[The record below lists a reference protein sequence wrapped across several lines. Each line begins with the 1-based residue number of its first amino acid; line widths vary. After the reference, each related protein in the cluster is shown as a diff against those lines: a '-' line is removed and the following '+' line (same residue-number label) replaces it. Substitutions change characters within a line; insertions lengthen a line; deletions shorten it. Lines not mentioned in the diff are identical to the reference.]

1 MAEQNINQILVIDD
15 SVDFRNLLVKF
26 FGSVCPGA
34 AVDAYDPADGK
45 PSETFAWDKYDLL
58 ILDYDLGNGENGL
71 EWLRLYKTSSS
82 FPPTIML
89 TAQGD
94 EETVVNAFRY
104 GAQDYLRKDGL
115 TKGRMIESIN
125 IALKKYKEESKKAST
140 EQLSVHIYKKEKFYR
155 SLEKVKNKDIIIL
168 IEIDKFQSLKDDIG
182 MLSADKTANFISE
195 KILKIITDSEYTGE
209 VTRIGDSSIAI
220 LIHNYEK
227 DDEGK
232 VICEQLCKQ
241 FNDTKF
247 EIDGKTIDFSLN
259 IASICVSDEP
269 TDAETIMKQLD
280 TACRVARDKP
290 GHSYVSNETKN
301 KDELEVKNKDEIEID
316 EKLNAIVISAFSE
329 DRVRPLYQS
338 FIKLSDMES
347 RFESIEY
354 YQVRIRLIDPD
365 GDVIEA
371 REFIP
376 IVENKSIQ
384 KEMDKWVI
392 KSCIHEIAKNK
403 SPESGN
409 SGFFIALTEDSL
421 TDIMFSKWLESE
433 LLVQGVSDI
442 ANVLVLEISLDNYME
457 YEKQACFLIK
467 TLGEKYNI
475 LFALTDISGSSNLD
489 NVLSQSKFDFI
500 MISPFTSENN
510 MSENK
515 ITNIVN
521 IGKNF
526 SCASVATK
534 IEDNDAM
541 VTAMSCNLDFI
552 SGFFLQPP
560 QENIMETEVVEV

>member
-26 FGSVCPGA
+26 FGSICPGA

-89 TAQGD
+89 TAQGN

-115 TKGRMIESIN
+115 TKRRMIESIN
-125 IALKKYKEESKKAST
+125 NALKKYKEESKKAST

-155 SLEKVKNKDIIIL
+155 SLDKVKNKDIIIL
-168 IEIDKFQSLKDDIG
+168 IEIDKFQSLKYDIG

-195 KILKIITDSEYTGE
+195 KILKLITDSEYTGE

-227 DDEGK
+227 DDKGK
-232 VICEQLCKQ
+232 IICERLCKQ

-259 IASICVSDEP
+259 IASIYISDEP

-290 GHSYVSNETKN
+290 GHSYVSSELKN
-301 KDELEVKNKDEIEID
+301 KEQLEID
-316 EKLNAIVISAFSE
+316 EKLSEIVISAFSE

-338 FIKLSDMES
+338 LLKLSNMES
-347 RFESIEY
+347 RFESMEY

-384 KEMDKWVI
+384 KEMDRWVI

-421 TDIMFSKWLESE
+421 TDMMLSTWLESE

-457 YEKQACFLIK
+457 YEEQACFMIK

-475 LFALTDISGSSNLD
+475 LFALTGVSGSSNLE

-515 ITNIVN
+515 IENIVK

-526 SCASVATK
+526 SCALVATK

-541 VTAMSCNLDFI
+541 VTAMSCDLDFI

>member
-34 AVDAYDPADGK
+34 AVDVYDPADGK

-58 ILDYDLGNGENGL
+58 ILDYDLGNGESGL

-89 TAQGD
+89 TAQGN

-125 IALKKYKEESKKAST
+125 NALKKYEEDSKKANT
-140 EQLSVHIYKKEKFYR
+140 EQLSMHIYKKEKFYR
-155 SLEKVKNKDIIIL
+155 SLDKVKNKNVIIL

-195 KILKIITDSEYTGE
+195 KILKLITDSEYTGE
-209 VTRIGDSSIAI
+209 VSRIGDSSIAI

-227 DDEGK
+227 DDKGK
-232 VICEQLCKQ
+232 VICEQICKQ

-259 IASICVSDEP
+259 IASIYVSEEP

-280 TACRVARDKP
+280 IACRVARDKP
-290 GHSYVSNETKN
+290 GHSYVSNETKS
-301 KDELEVKNKDEIEID
+301 KDEIEIY
-316 EKLNAIVISAFSE
+316 EKLSAIVINAFSE
-329 DRVRPLYQS
+329 DRVKPLYQS
-338 FIKLSDMES
+338 FIKLSDMDS
-347 RFESIEY
+347 PEY

-376 IVENKSIQ
+376 IVENKNLQ
-384 KEMDKWVI
+384 KDMDRWVI
-392 KSCIHEIAKNK
+392 SSSLHEIAKNK

-409 SGFFIALTEDSL
+409 SGFFISL
-421 TDIMFSKWLESE
+421 TPDSITDMMFPKWLESE
-433 LLVQGVSDI
+433 IAVQGASDM
-442 ANVLVLEISLDNYME
+442 ANALVFEISLDNYME
-457 YEKQACFLIK
+457 YEKQASFLIK
-467 TLGEKYNI
+467 TIGEKFNI
-475 LFALTDISGSSNLD
+475 LFALTDITGSSNLE
-489 NVLSQSKFDFI
+489 NILSQSKFDFI
-500 MISPFTSENN
+500 MMSPFTSENK
-510 MSENK
+510 MTENK
-515 ITNIVN
+515 IGNIVN

-534 IEDNDAM
+534 IEDNDTM
-541 VTAMSCNLDFI
+541 VTAMSYNLDFI

>member
-15 SVDFRNLLVKF
+15 SIDFRNLLVKF

-34 AVDAYDPADGK
+34 AVDVYDPADGR
-45 PSETFAWDKYDLL
+45 PSETFAWHKYDLL
-58 ILDYDLGNGENGL
+58 ILDYDLGNGESGL

-89 TAQGD
+89 TAQGN

-125 IALKKYKEESKKAST
+125 NALKKYKEDSKKADT

-155 SLEKVKNKDIIIL
+155 SLDKVKNKDVIIL

-195 KILKIITDSEYTGE
+195 KILKLITDSEYTGE
-209 VTRIGDSSIAI
+209 VSRIGDSSIAI
-220 LIHNYEK
+220 SIHNYEK
-227 DDEGK
+227 DDKGK

-259 IASICVSDEP
+259 IASIYVSEEP

-280 TACRVARDKP
+280 IACRVARDKP
-290 GHSYVSNETKN
+290 GHSYVSDKLKN
-301 KDELEVKNKDEIEID
+301 KDQLEID
-316 EKLNAIVISAFSE
+316 EKLNANVISAFSE

-347 RFESIEY
+347 RFESMEY
-354 YQVRIRLIDPD
+354 YQVRIRLIDLD

-376 IVENKSIQ
+376 IVENKNIQ
-384 KEMDKWVI
+384 KDMDRWVI
-392 KSCIHEIAKNK
+392 NSCIQEIAKNK

-409 SGFFIALTEDSL
+409 SGFFIALTADSL
-421 TDIMFSKWLESE
+421 TDMMFSKWLESE
-433 LLVQGVSDI
+433 LLVQGISDV
-442 ANVLVLEISLDNYME
+442 ANALVLEISLANYI
-457 YEKQACFLIK
+457 KHAKPASFLIK
-467 TLGEKYNI
+467 TLGIKYNV
-475 LFALTDISGSSNLD
+475 LFALTEISESTNLKKI
-489 NVLSQSKFDFI
+489 LSHSKFDFI
-500 MISPFTSENN
+500 MMSPFTG
-510 MSENK
+510 ENK
-515 ITNIVN
+515 MTESIIGDIVN
-521 IGKNF
+521 IGKDF
-526 SCASVATK
+526 SCTSVATK
-534 IEDNDAM
+534 IEDNEAM
-541 VTAMSCNLDFI
+541 VTAMSCNLDFV
-552 SGFFLQPP
+552 SGYFLQPP

>member
-34 AVDAYDPADGK
+34 AVDVYDPADGK

-58 ILDYDLGNGENGL
+58 ILDYDLGNGESGL

-89 TAQGD
+89 TAQGN

-125 IALKKYKEESKKAST
+125 NALKKYEEDSKKANT
-140 EQLSVHIYKKEKFYR
+140 EQLSMHIYKKEKFYR
-155 SLEKVKNKDIIIL
+155 SLDKVKNKNVIIL

-195 KILKIITDSEYTGE
+195 KILKLITDSEYTGE
-209 VTRIGDSSIAI
+209 VSRIGDSSIAI

-227 DDEGK
+227 DDKGK
-232 VICEQLCKQ
+232 VICEQICKQ

-259 IASICVSDEP
+259 IASIYVSEEP
-269 TDAETIMKQLD
+269 TDVETIMKQLD
-280 TACRVARDKP
+280 IACRVARDKP
-290 GHSYVSNETKN
+290 GHSYVSNETKS
-301 KDELEVKNKDEIEID
+301 KDEIEID
-316 EKLNAIVISAFSE
+316 EKLSAIVINAFSE
-329 DRVRPLYQS
+329 DRVKPLYQS
-338 FIKLSDMES
+338 FIKLSDMDS
-347 RFESIEY
+347 PEY

-376 IVENKSIQ
+376 IVENKNLQ
-384 KEMDKWVI
+384 KDMDRWVI
-392 KSCIHEIAKNK
+392 SSSLHEIAKNK

-409 SGFFIALTEDSL
+409 SGFFISLTPDSI
-421 TDIMFSKWLESE
+421 TDIMFPKWLESE
-433 LLVQGVSDI
+433 IAVQGASDM
-442 ANVLVLEISLDNYME
+442 ANVLVFEISLDNYME
-457 YEKQACFLIK
+457 YEKQASFLIK
-467 TLGEKYNI
+467 TIGEKLNI
-475 LFALTDISGSSNLD
+475 LFALTDITGSANLE

-500 MISPFTSENN
+500 MMSPFTSENK
-510 MSENK
+510 MTENK
-515 ITNIVN
+515 IGNIVN

-534 IEDNDAM
+534 IEDNDTM
-541 VTAMSCNLDFI
+541 VTAMSYNLDFI

>member
-15 SVDFRNLLVKF
+15 SVDFRNLLLKF

-34 AVDAYDPADGK
+34 TIDVYDPADGK
-45 PSETFAWDKYDLL
+45 PSEAFAWDKYDLI
-58 ILDYDLGNGENGL
+58 ILDYDLGNGESGL

-89 TAQGD
+89 TAQGN

-125 IALKKYKEESKKAST
+125 IALKKYKEESKKAVT

-155 SLEKVKNKDIIIL
+155 SLENVKNKDIVIL

-182 MLSADKTANFISE
+182 MLLADKTANFVAE
-195 KILKIITDSEYTGE
+195 GILKYITDSGCTGE
-209 VTRIGDSSIAI
+209 VSRIGDSSIAI

-227 DDEGK
+227 EDKGK
-232 VICEQLCKQ
+232 VICEQLCNQ
-241 FNDTKF
+241 FDDTKF

-259 IASICVSDEP
+259 IASTYVTDEP
-269 TDAETIMKQLD
+269 TDAATIMKQLD
-280 TACRVARDKP
+280 VACRVARDKP
-290 GHSYVSNETKN
+290 GNSYVSNETKN
-301 KDELEVKNKDEIEID
+301 KDEIEID
-316 EKLNAIVISAFSE
+316 EKLSAIVISAFSE
-329 DRVRPLYQS
+329 DRVKPLYQS
-338 FIKLSDMES
+338 FIKLSDMDS

-354 YQVRIRLIDPD
+354 YQIRIRLIDPD
-365 GDVIEA
+365 GDVIET

-376 IVENKSIQ
+376 IVENKDIQ
-384 KEMDKWVI
+384 KEMDRWVV
-392 KSCIHEIAKNK
+392 KSCIQEIAKNK

-409 SGFFIALTEDSL
+409 SGFFISL
-421 TDIMFSKWLESE
+421 TKDTLTDMMFPKWLESE
-433 LLVQGVSDI
+433 LVVQGVSDI
-442 ANVLVLEISLDNYME
+442 ANALILEISLDNYME
-457 YEKQACFLIK
+457 YEKQASFLIK

-475 LFALTDISGSSNLD
+475 LFALTDIDGSSNLE
-489 NVLSQSKFDFI
+489 NILSQSKFDFI
-500 MISPFTSENN
+500 MISPFTSENK

-526 SCASVATK
+526 SCASMATK
-534 IEDNDAM
+534 VEDNDAM
-541 VTAMSCNLDFI
+541 VTAMSYNLDFI

>member
-1 MAEQNINQILVIDD
+1 MAEQDINQILVIDD

-34 AVDAYDPADGK
+34 AVGVYDPADGR

-58 ILDYDLGNGENGL
+58 ILDYDLGNGESGL

-125 IALKKYKEESKKAST
+125 IALKKYKEESKKAVT

-155 SLEKVKNKDIIIL
+155 SLEKVKDKDIIIL

-182 MLSADKTANFISE
+182 MLPADKTANFISE
-195 KILKIITDSEYTGE
+195 EILKHITDSEYTGD

-220 LIHNYEK
+220 LIHDYEK
-227 DDEGK
+227 DDKGE
-232 VICEQLCKQ
+232 VICKQLCKQ

-259 IASICVSDEP
+259 MASVYVTDEP
-269 TDAETIMKQLD
+269 IDAETIMKQLD
-280 TACRVARDKP
+280 TACRAARDKP
-290 GHSYVSNETKN
+290 GNSFVSSG
-301 KDELEVKNKDEIEID
+301 VKNKEELVID
-316 EKLNAIVISAFSE
+316 EKLSAMVVGAFSE

-338 FIKLSDMES
+338 FIKLTDMDT
-347 RFESIEY
+347 RFESMEY

-376 IVENKSIQ
+376 IVENKNLQ
-384 KEMDKWVI
+384 KDMDRWVI
-392 KSCIHEIAKNK
+392 SSSLHEIAKNK

-409 SGFFIALTEDSL
+409 SGFFISLTPDSL

-433 LLVQGVSDI
+433 IAVQGASDM

-457 YEKQACFLIK
+457 YEKQASFLIK
-467 TLGEKYNI
+467 TIGEKLNV
-475 LFALTDISGSSNLD
+475 LFALTDITGSANLE

-500 MISPFTSENN
+500 MMSPFTSENK

-541 VTAMSCNLDFI
+541 ITAMSCNLDFI

>member
-34 AVDAYDPADGK
+34 AVDVYDPADGK

-58 ILDYDLGNGENGL
+58 ILDYDLGNGESGL

-89 TAQGD
+89 TAQGN

-125 IALKKYKEESKKAST
+125 NALKKYKEDSKKANT
-140 EQLSVHIYKKEKFYR
+140 EQLSVHIYKKEKFFR
-155 SLEKVKNKDIIIL
+155 SLDNVKNKNVIIL

-195 KILKIITDSEYTGE
+195 KILKLITDSEYTGE
-209 VTRIGDSSIAI
+209 VSRIGDSSIAI

-227 DDEGK
+227 DDKGK
-232 VICEQLCKQ
+232 VICEQICKQ

-259 IASICVSDEP
+259 IASIYVSEEP

-280 TACRVARDKP
+280 IACRVARDKP
-290 GHSYVSNETKN
+290 GHSYVSNETKS
-301 KDELEVKNKDEIEID
+301 KDEIEID
-316 EKLNAIVISAFSE
+316 EKLSAIVINAFSE
-329 DRVRPLYQS
+329 DRVKPLYQS
-338 FIKLSDMES
+338 FIKLSDMDS
-347 RFESIEY
+347 LEY

-376 IVENKSIQ
+376 IVENKNLQ
-384 KEMDKWVI
+384 KDMDRWVI
-392 KSCIHEIAKNK
+392 SSSLHEIAKNK

-409 SGFFIALTEDSL
+409 SGFFISL
-421 TDIMFSKWLESE
+421 TPDSITDMMFPKWLESE
-433 LLVQGVSDI
+433 IAVQGASDM
-442 ANVLVLEISLDNYME
+442 ANVLVFEISLDNYME
-457 YEKQACFLIK
+457 YEKQASFLIK
-467 TLGEKYNI
+467 TIGEKLNI
-475 LFALTDISGSSNLD
+475 LFALTDITGSSNLE
-489 NVLSQSKFDFI
+489 NILSQSKFDFI
-500 MISPFTSENN
+500 MMSPFTSENK

-534 IEDNDAM
+534 IEDNDTM
-541 VTAMSCNLDFI
+541 VTAMSYNLDFI

>member
-1 MAEQNINQILVIDD
+1 MTEQNINQILVIDD

-34 AVDAYDPADGK
+34 TVDVFDPADGK

-58 ILDYDLGNGENGL
+58 ILDYDLGNGESGL

-89 TAQGD
+89 TAQGN

-125 IALKKYKEESKKAST
+125 NALKKYKEESKKADT
-140 EQLSVHIYKKEKFYR
+140 QQLSVHIYKKEKFYR
-155 SLEKVKNKDIIIL
+155 SLDKVKNKDIIIL

-182 MLSADKTANFISE
+182 MLPADKTANFISE
-195 KILKIITDSEYTGE
+195 KILKLIIDSEYTGE

-227 DDEGK
+227 DDKGK

-247 EIDGKTIDFSLN
+247 EIDGKIIDFSLN
-259 IASICVSDEP
+259 IASIYISEEP

-316 EKLNAIVISAFSE
+316 EKLSADVVGAFSE

-338 FIKLSDMES
+338 LIKLSDMDS

-354 YQVRIRLIDPD
+354 YQVRIRLIDPN

-376 IVENKSIQ
+376 VVENKNLR
-384 KEMDKWVI
+384 KDMDRWVI
-392 KSCIHEIAKNK
+392 KSCIQEIAKNK

-409 SGFFIALTEDSL
+409 SGFFISLTADSL
-421 TDIMFSKWLESE
+421 TDMMFSKWLESE
-433 LLVQGVSDI
+433 LVVQGVSDM
-442 ANVLVLEISLDNYME
+442 ANVLVLEISLDSYME
-457 YEKQACFLIK
+457 YEKQASFLIK
-467 TLGEKYNI
+467 TLSEKYNI
-475 LFALTDISGSSNLD
+475 LFALTEIAGSSNLEKI
-489 NVLSQSKFDFI
+489 LSQSKFDFI
-500 MISPFTSENN
+500 MISPFIGENK
-510 MSENK
+510 MTENK
-515 ITNIVN
+515 IENIIN
-521 IGKNF
+521 ISKNF
-526 SCASVATK
+526 SCATVATK

-552 SGFFLQPP
+552 SGFFMQPP
-560 QENIMETEVVEV
+560 QKNIMETEVVEV